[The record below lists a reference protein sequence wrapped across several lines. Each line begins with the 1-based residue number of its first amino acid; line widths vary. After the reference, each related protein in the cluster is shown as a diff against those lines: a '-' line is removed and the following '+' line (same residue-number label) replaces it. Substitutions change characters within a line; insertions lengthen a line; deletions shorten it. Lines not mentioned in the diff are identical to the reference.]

1 MIAMVDCTAAC
12 PAVYDLHAPPTAE
25 GLADLPET
33 VPACQG
39 SVAESPSNDATTTSA
54 TDSTLGPASS
64 TGHRDSYESAISADP
79 ATALPAKGAVFQPKD
94 DRAFL
99 RSASVVVG
107 RGMKGMGKGFR
118 MLSRG
123 LSLSKPKA
131 KSKPAPGTA
140 LEALA
145 RKAERRLQRLPEGE
159 RAALEPLRDAMLSAV
174 HGRDLTPEIAA
185 HVRALAV
192 GQRLKEAEAAA
203 GQFCDVLRRNT
214 DVAAATG
221 ELMLA
226 ARGSGDQ
233 LLELLRDHLTA
244 VGQRL
249 RARDTAADLLPARGC
264 RLQLEGLTL
273 SDDVY
278 HTASALCA
286 LQIVALLRL
295 RRTLAAYCDFAAHL
309 VERARRMEAEDPAM
323 RAVAAAA
330 RATKRDIC
338 LLAGTCTNLMME
350 PFYQLLPLVQCATL
364 PPKK

>member
-1 MIAMVDCTAAC
+1 MSPNIIAMVDCTA
-12 PAVYDLHAPPTAE
+12 VHDLHAAPTK
-25 GLADLPET
+25 T
-33 VPACQG
+33 VPARWS
-39 SVAESPSNDATTTSA
+39 SVESPSNNAITTSA

-64 TGHRDSYESAISADP
+64 TGHQDSYERAISADP
-79 ATALPAKGAVFQPKD
+79 ATALP

-99 RSASVVVG
+99 RSASAVVQ
-107 RGMKGMGKGFR
+107 RSMRGMGKGFR
-118 MLSRG
+118 KLSRR
-123 LSLSKPKA
+123 LSLSKPKS
-131 KSKPAPGTA
+131 KSKPAPGTV

-145 RKAERRLQRLPEGE
+145 RKAELRLQRLPEGE

-174 HGRDLTPEIAA
+174 HGRDLTTEIAVHA
-185 HVRALAV
+185 KGLSV
-192 GQRLKEAEAAA
+192 GQRLKEAETAAW
-203 GQFCDVLRRNT
+203 QFCDALRCHT
-214 DVAAATG
+214 DVAAVVA
-221 ELMLA
+221 ELMPA

-233 LLELLRDHLTA
+233 LLGLFRAHLTA

-249 RARDTAADLLPARGC
+249 RARDSPAYLLPTRGC

-286 LQIVALLRL
+286 LQIISLLRL

-309 VERARRMEAEDPAM
+309 VKRARRLEAEDPAM